1 MTTRCTITVQSIDG
15 KKYRIYR
22 HHDGN
27 PECVVSDLHLFM
39 QFYKRSPVE
48 DPEYFLANF
57 ICMAKM
63 HLLGVYLG
71 TLTGVMKVV
80 RAGPGSSWN
89 ELLLSGYGVCAPDCE
104 HGDLEYK
111 YLIYPKDGK
120 VMLKIEK
127 FDYGGGEFR
136 EAFNDEIRGAF
147 KRWAREDGCHLIR
160 AWIEKR

>member
-1 MTTRCTITVQSIDG
+1 MATRCTITVQSADG

-22 HHDGN
+22 HHDGH

-63 HLLGVYLG
+63 HILGVYLG
-71 TLTGVMKVV
+71 TRIGVMEVV
-80 RAGPGSSWN
+80 RAEPGSSWR
-89 ELLLSGYGVCAPDCE
+89 ELILSSYGVCAPDCE
-104 HGDLEYK
+104 HDDLEYK
-111 YLIYPKDGK
+111 YLIYPINGK

-127 FDYGGGEFR
+127 FNYESRAFR
-136 EAFNDEIRGAF
+136 EVFNDEIEEAF
-147 KRWAREDGCHLIR
+147 KRWVREDGCHLR
-160 AWIEKR
+160 REWLPSS